1 MNRVGFFRASW
12 VVAAKDLRLEWRTLE
27 TLSTSVVFSL
37 IVLLI
42 FNFGFSF
49 ATIRQLGAARLVP
62 GVVWTVLAFASVV
75 SMTRSMQIER
85 QRDTLAALF
94 LAPVDRGALFNG
106 KFLANLVKLT
116 LLQWIVVPLSAVF
129 FDYDLFSIAGP
140 MALVLFLHGLGLTE
154 LGTLFA
160 GVATRVGRGEALLAT
175 LLFPAVAPLF
185 ISAVKCTEALLAG
198 DGLVGATRT
207 WLLVTL
213 GFDFLYYFVALLT
226 FEYVLEE

>member
-1 MNRVGFFRASW
+1 VKRVGFVRASW
-12 VVAAKDLRLEWRTLE
+12 IVAAKDLRLEWRTFE

-49 ATIRQLGAARLVP
+49 ATIRELGAARLVP
-62 GVVWTVLAFASVV
+62 GVVWAVLAFASVV

-106 KFLANLVKLT
+106 KFGANLVKLT

-129 FDYDLFSIAGP
+129 FDYDLLAVAGP
-140 MALVLFLHGLGLTE
+140 MALVLLLHGVGLAE

-185 ISAVKCTEALLAG
+185 ISAVKCTTALLAG
-198 DGLVGATRT
+198 DGLAGPAKT

>member
-1 MNRVGFFRASW
+1 MNRVGFLRATG
-12 VVAAKDLRLEWRTLE
+12 VIAAKDLRLEWRTLE

-42 FNFGFSF
+42 FNFAFSF
-49 ATIRQLGAARLVP
+49 STIRQLGAAKLVP
-62 GVVWTVLAFASVV
+62 GVLWTVLAFGAVV
-75 SMTRSMQIER
+75 TMTRSMQIER
-85 QRDTLAALF
+85 QRDTLGAVF
-94 LAPVDRGALFNG
+94 MAPVDRGALFTG

-116 LLQWIVVPLSAVF
+116 LLQWLVTPLSAVF
-129 FDYDLFSIAGP
+129 FDFDLLSVAGP
-140 MALVLFLHGLGLTE
+140 MLLVLLLHAIGLTE

-185 ISAVKCTEALLAG
+185 ISAVKCTAALLAG
-198 DGLVGATRT
+198 EGLVGATRT
-207 WLLVTL
+207 WLLITI
-213 GFDFLYYFVALLT
+213 GFDLLYFFVAQLT